1 MIFSELYSA
10 YYHTVAEI
18 LKHATDH
25 AVGKEELR
33 TIIKENAFEESV
45 MNIEPA
51 LMEEKWQLLKA
62 DGTTVLKKNPKMPL
76 TMIQKRWMNV
86 TFSDPKNNLKS

>member
-33 TIIKENAFEESV
+33 TIIKEIAGSELCRTF
-45 MNIEPA
+45 
-51 LMEEKWQLLKA
+51 
-62 DGTTVLKKNPKMPL
+62 MPGRDVRL
-76 TMIQKRWMNV
+76 AQQ
-86 TFSDPKNNLKS
+86 

>member
-33 TIIKENAFEESV
+33 TIIKENAFEEIV
-45 MNIEPA
+45 MNIEKE
-51 LMEEKWQLLKA
+51 LMEE
-62 DGTTVLKKNPKMPL
+62 
-76 TMIQKRWMNV
+76 
-86 TFSDPKNNLKS
+86 